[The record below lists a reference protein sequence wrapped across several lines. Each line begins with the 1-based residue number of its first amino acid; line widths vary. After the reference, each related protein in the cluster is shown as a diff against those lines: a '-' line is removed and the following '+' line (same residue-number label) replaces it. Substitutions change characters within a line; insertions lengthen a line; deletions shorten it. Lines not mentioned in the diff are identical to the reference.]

1 MLIVCNKH
9 CFTGGLANDILQN
22 ALEQVSSKSDDLRE
36 LAVDELGNVIK
47 IETQPQGLSI
57 EEVIAENSEFL
68 SQLLK

>member
-22 ALEQVSSKSDDLRE
+22 VLEQVSSKSDDLRE

-68 SQLLK
+68 SKLLK

>member
-22 ALEQVSSKSDDLRE
+22 VLEQVSSKSDDLRD